1 MEAEILAR
9 TEDCG
14 VCVMRH
20 TVGMCPAAQTFMAR
34 IAELEQRIAELEQ
47 RIAELEQRIAELER
61 FRRARFEGDRARER
75 VAMEQE
81 WREKKWLRLP

>member
-34 IAELEQRIAELEQ
+34 IAELEQRIAELE
-47 RIAELEQRIAELER
+47 R
-61 FRRARFEGDRARER
+61 FNRARFEGDRARER

>member
-34 IAELEQRIAELEQ
+34 IAELEQRIAELE
-47 RIAELEQRIAELER
+47 R
-61 FRRARFEGDRARER
+61 FNRARFEGDRARER

-81 WREKKWLRLP
+81 WRAKKWLRLP

>member
-34 IAELEQRIAELEQ
+34 IAELEQRIAELE
-47 RIAELEQRIAELER
+47 R

>member
-47 RIAELEQRIAELER
+47 RIAELER

-81 WREKKWLRLP
+81 WREKKWSRLP

>member
-47 RIAELEQRIAELER
+47 RIAELER

>member
-34 IAELEQRIAELEQ
+34 IAELEQRIAELE
-47 RIAELEQRIAELER
+47 R
-61 FRRARFEGDRARER
+61 FNRARFEGDRARER

-81 WREKKWLRLP
+81 RREKKWLRLP

>member
-20 TVGMCPAAQTFMAR
+20 TVGMCPAAQTFMAC
-34 IAELEQRIAELEQ
+34 IAELEQ

-81 WREKKWLRLP
+81 WREKKWLWLP